1 MDLVHST
8 GFWVVIILGP
18 LGTVLGIFA
27 RLLKKEPPPVL
38 PPGVAPGTTRP
49 SPRDEST
56 DTPPDNT

>member
-27 RLLKKEPPPVL
+27 RLSQKEPPPVL

-49 SPRDEST
+49 RAEKGD
-56 DTPPDNT
+56 PPASDNP